1 MLSQNRVFRVRYSL
15 QRTRNMGGHKFSP
28 AASYEKRK
36 KGLMDLATWEQMEIE
51 RARENVWINDELMDA
66 AITASML
73 ILERDQDDGGQ

>member
-1 MLSQNRVFRVRYSL
+1 
-15 QRTRNMGGHKFSP
+15 MGGHKFSP

>member
-1 MLSQNRVFRVRYSL
+1 
-15 QRTRNMGGHKFSP
+15 
-28 AASYEKRK
+28 
-36 KGLMDLATWEQMEIE
+36 MDLATWEQMEIE